1 MSSPEQLG
9 EKSPWHRPHAL
20 NLLREP
26 RVSTLAICFSIAAAT
41 TLLAC
46 LPIQWGLAS
55 ALPSPRFSVQQD
67 PYKNPFTFD
76 ATAKDVV
83 LSRCAEL
90 RAMPAPAGVFHSREK
105 SDRYESGTNA
115 TLIRNGVIFTGK
127 DNGTDIVR
135 GDILLDKGVIRGI
148 GKISRRVLDS
158 IENLITVDAKGGW
171 ITPGLGMLFIWH
183 ERKWSLI

>member
-1 MSSPEQLG
+1 MSAPKQLG
-9 EKSPWHRPHAL
+9 EESPRPWHRPHAV
-20 NLLREP
+20 NLREP
-26 RVSTLAICFSIAAAT
+26 RFSTLAICFSIAAAT
-41 TLLAC
+41 TLLAY
-46 LPIQWGLAS
+46 LPVQWGLAG
-55 ALPSPRFSVQQD
+55 ALPGLRFSLPQE
-67 PYKNPFTFD
+67 PYHNPFIFD
-76 ATAKDVV
+76 ATAKGVV

-90 RAMPAPAGVFHSREK
+90 NATPTPPGALHLREK

-135 GDILLDKGVIRGI
+135 GDILLDKGVIRGL

-171 ITPGLGMLFIWH
+171 VTPGLGIHLLH
-183 ERKWSLI
+183 EPK